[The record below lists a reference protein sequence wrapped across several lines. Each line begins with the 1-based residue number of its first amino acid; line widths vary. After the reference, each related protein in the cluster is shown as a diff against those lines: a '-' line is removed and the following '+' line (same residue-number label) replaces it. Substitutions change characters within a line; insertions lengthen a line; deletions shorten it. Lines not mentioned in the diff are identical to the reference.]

1 MMAAVVVVVGAA
13 DDRGG
18 GGGGGSIA
26 GGGNRGLGECILII
40 FCWGVERERRGWCQW
55 EFIL

>member
-1 MMAAVVVVVGAA
+1 MAAVVVVVGAA

-55 EFIL
+55 ECIL